1 MHNGL
6 QVQALPQRMLGRNT
20 KIVNV
25 CIDSSRI
32 SGVAV
37 LQRSFGSFFEH
48 FEAFSEHGIFHGII
62 NWQEN
67 KSLKIKYK
75 NGLFTIEWE

>member
-1 MHNGL
+1 
-6 QVQALPQRMLGRNT
+6 MLGRNT

-32 SGVAV
+32 PGVAV

-48 FEAFSEHGIFHGII
+48 FEGFSGHGIFHGITVY
-62 NWQEN
+62 QEN
-67 KSLKIKYK
+67 KSLNIKDK
-75 NGLFTIEWE
+75 KGLFTIEWE